1 MTYEWNENV
10 TLKFLEEYK
19 KYECLWNP
27 NSIQYF
33 NCCSKEDVIRKIIDK
48 LNIPFLTPAECQCQ
62 IETITRKYEEEQ
74 TKILHG
80 LHSGKPYK
88 SNLSWYPLMQEM
100 LTKSLSNGID
110 ETLRITVCTNLIPDK
125 KKKTQISKKTKTN
138 HLCGNKIIN
147 KLFKEKSSP
156 NKEGNTKMMS
166 YNSIKYGPCPGIG
179 NNHLCARLDDRT
191 DSEDSRSR
199 TGLNN
204 YPGESICIREIKKR
218 RDIPRNNLSKKSTEC
233 SPRCRGHSE
242 NFHYAARDNYNIS
255 NKTPYFSKGKNS
267 DLNYNEFRNQ
277 YQRRFLPCPNS
288 VKPPDQLFSSNQR
301 NSYKNSNNV
310 ETYCPKIT
318 TCGNNFHKTTEL
330 YNRQFQEFPQSN
342 AILNKQSCLRNGD
355 QIFPTTDNQG
365 IVQFTPKFA
374 TKCENGTC
382 EAVSQLNINIQ
393 CGEKSLDNRNI
404 HTKTNRETQ
413 TFLERKQQS
422 VSTNLVNFETK
433 ETQDE
438 VGRQT
443 KQTGTDF
450 EDFNQNVENTV
461 CVSRSQSDYILLM
474 PGGKS
479 LRLSKKSSREKFMEC
494 PGANENRFVDDEVFS
509 VCTEASCQDSKLV
522 DSDTMTTPQLIQ
534 CVEEMLNIRN
544 NYQDEVQSVN
554 LSKTG
559 NREVEEC
566 KACKNFEIDDEDL
579 RFCFKKLFN
588 KDLSTSDCFP
598 CLKEKI
604 HQESTGELT
613 KTLLTILKYAL
624 DLDNKAENNLKGWWV
639 KSKHKPEMIKRICK
653 CIKKLSEIEAEKG
666 LFSKNT
672 LIEESRKYSKQV
684 ETENAALI
692 SRSTNTFA
700 ENTPVEI
707 SHITLKNVETN
718 TDFADRQKDV
728 GTSPIN
734 TNFPDRQ
741 KDIGTSPIEN
751 IRSTDAMTQVIAH
764 FSPKIINKGKSIGTQ
779 KRDPIF
785 VRVVSANDRPKMTTT
800 QSKSSQ
806 SSQSGVEDS
815 KKNNCKRVLFN
826 EKKKFECPKKYFRCI
841 KDCKE
846 LNCSKIRIAGRNN
859 SRVKKK
865 LLDNKLTD
873 VPKSKSLEN
882 KKIFFSDFCLESE
895 NLPIT

>member
-544 NYQDEVQSVN
+544 NYQ
-554 LSKTG
+554 
-559 NREVEEC
+559 
-566 KACKNFEIDDEDL
+566 
-579 RFCFKKLFN
+579 
-588 KDLSTSDCFP
+588 
-598 CLKEKI
+598 
-604 HQESTGELT
+604 
-613 KTLLTILKYAL
+613 
-624 DLDNKAENNLKGWWV
+624 GWWV